1 VVDFL
6 RQAWGLLKPSGTL
19 LLAVPPITDE
29 RLQYLNLINPYHVNM
44 WTPRQWAH
52 TLGLFF
58 EEITPV
64 LHGVEK
70 LGADFKPEHSS
81 GASPVT
87 EKSFVFGRSSIEAM
101 YRTFT
106 LTAIFV
112 ARKPRVA
119 TRVPGS
125 DAPLAFVDESFT
137 RPQGY
142 IEPALRQKLKRYFDM
157 PAPPFVLPTRA
168 ANDTFNPRRIVTGA
182 WAFVRGNL
190 RRGKE

>member
-1 VVDFL
+1 
-6 RQAWGLLKPSGTL
+6 
-19 LLAVPPITDE
+19 
-29 RLQYLNLINPYHVNM
+29 
-44 WTPRQWAH
+44 
-52 TLGLFF
+52 
-58 EEITPV
+58 
-64 LHGVEK
+64 
-70 LGADFKPEHSS
+70 
-81 GASPVT
+81 
-87 EKSFVFGRSSIEAM
+87 
-101 YRTFT
+101 

-119 TRVPGS
+119 AKVPGS